1 MIVGKDN
8 LNEIIS
14 GIYASEDKKTIVL
27 DVFTLTTLD
36 RTADDELIANEIIK
50 GLGAETLIVANIGD
64 LSIRVSP

>member
-27 DVFTLTTLD
+27 DVFALTTLD
-36 RTADDELIANEIIK
+36 RTGLAAAAEVLPLLAVSKFK
-50 GLGAETLIVANIGD
+50 GSKGVLL
-64 LSIRVSP
+64 